1 MRQVGNSV
9 SGRGLRL
16 AFGSAALVALLLVG
30 LWVAFPHA
38 AVPPPATHERAE
50 RDMVQNEGR
59 WYAVGETNPYTGWM
73 LDFYPRG
80 ATLSRCQLTHGLLNG
95 LSETWYTNGQL
106 QVREYFKDGVSHG
119 HREKWHPN
127 GAQLSEATVVDGKVT
142 GTFRSWY
149 DNGQL
154 CEQIEMS
161 LGHPNGTGFAYYP
174 SGFLKAETSVRDGQV
189 LDRKSWEDGERK
201 EMVE

>member
-1 MRQVGNSV
+1 
-9 SGRGLRL
+9 
-16 AFGSAALVALLLVG
+16 
-30 LWVAFPHA
+30 
-38 AVPPPATHERAE
+38 
-50 RDMVQNEGR
+50 MVQNEGR

-73 LDFYPRG
+73 LDFYPGG
-80 ATLSRCQLTHGLLNG
+80 ATLSRCQLTHGRLNG

-106 QVREYFKDGVSHG
+106 HVREYFIDGVSHG

-127 GAQLSEATVVDGKVT
+127 GARLSEATVVDGKVT

-154 CEQIEMS
+154 CEQIELK
-161 LGHPNGTGFAYYP
+161 LGRPNGTGFAYYP

-189 LDRKSWEDGERK
+189 LDRKWPAGRSMLSQEALVGIPLAWAAAVGLEDGPASLILHRDL
-201 EMVE
+201 VW